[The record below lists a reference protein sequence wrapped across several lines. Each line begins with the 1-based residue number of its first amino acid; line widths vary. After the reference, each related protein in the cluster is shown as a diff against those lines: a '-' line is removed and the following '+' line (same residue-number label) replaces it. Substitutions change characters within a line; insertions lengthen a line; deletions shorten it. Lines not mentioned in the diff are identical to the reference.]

1 MNEPREELVNAV
13 ERIEDALSEVKEFL
27 RGTEKKYQS
36 SQRTSDPPL
45 FNEIVR
51 ETAHSC
57 SKHEIPFAVGRNAKD
72 ERLTLDVTELPH
84 LIVGGATGSGKTTCL
99 KNLLL
104 NQLLFKSPREV
115 KVTIIDPKRVEYL
128 DFRGLPHLR
137 CPVRSEMDEIV
148 SELRS
153 LRETGENRLEAME
166 QASVKRFRDY
176 RQTSDRKKS
185 KGKTGE
191 DQDGEHSYHLVILDG
206 LEMLTQDAK
215 QEIQEQLVWMSR
227 LGKTA
232 GIHLA
237 LSTCDPSSEAILGGL
252 RSNIPARIALTVTSG
267 VDSRLMLG
275 QNGAR
280 DLNGN
285 GDMLLALPDKRDP
298 IRLQAPFIKQESLDM
313 ICSYWED
320 QSGESDMDTEWNL
333 PDVSEVL
340 FAANEEAKR

>member
-1 MNEPREELVNAV
+1 VNEHREELMNAV
-13 ERIEDALSEVKEFL
+13 EQIEETLSEVKELL
-27 RGTEKKYQS
+27 RATENKYQS
-36 SQRTSDPPL
+36 SQRTSDPLP
-45 FNEIVR
+45 FNELVR

-57 SKHEIPFAVGRNAKD
+57 SKYEIPFTVGRNAKD

-84 LIVGGATGSGKTTCL
+84 LIVGGTTGSGKTTCL

-166 QASVKRFRDY
+166 KASAKRFRDY
-176 RQTSDRKKS
+176 RQASDRKDE
-185 KGKTGE
+185 TGG
-191 DQDGEHSYHLVILDG
+191 DQEMEKPYNLVILDG

-215 QEIQEQLVWMSR
+215 QEIQGQLVWLSR

-237 LSTCDPSSEAILGGL
+237 LSTCDPSSEAVLGGL
-252 RSNIPARIALTVTSG
+252 KSNIPARIALTVTSG

-298 IRLQAPFIKQESLDM
+298 IRLQAPFIKQESLDA
-313 ICSYWED
+313 ICGYWED
-320 QSGESDMDTEWNL
+320 QRGESDMDTEWSL

-340 FAANEEAKR
+340 FAAHEEAKR